1 MSGGGTKVTKES
13 LTKYWMKVDK
23 ERDDA
28 EKKRLK
34 ELTAKEKKK

>member
-23 ERDDA
+23 ERD
-28 EKKRLK
+28 K
-34 ELTAKEKKK
+34 ECDN